1 MRKYIRAIIRADGE
15 RRRLKPSRYVKSTFE
30 QLQQKKYGVNERR
43 KNQAR
48 GTHKKYLWASRTA
61 NIGNV

>member
-15 RRRLKPSRYVKSTFE
+15 RRRLKPSRFVKSTFE
-30 QLQQKKYGVNERR
+30 QIQQKKYGVDERR

-48 GTHKKYLWASRTA
+48 GTHKKYLWDSRTA
-61 NIGNV
+61 SIGNS